1 MLEHID
7 FSLVNWSRAQFALTA
22 MYHWLFVPLTLGL
35 SFIIAFMESI
45 YVHTGNEEWK
55 RITKFWMTLF
65 GINFAIGVAT
75 GIILE
80 FEFGT
85 NWSNYSWFVGDIFG
99 APLAIEGIMAFF
111 MESTFIAI
119 MFFGWTKVSKRT
131 HLTATWLTAV
141 GANLS
146 ALWILVANGW
156 MQNPVG
162 MWFNPETAR
171 NEMNN
176 FWAVLFSPAAAS
188 KWTHTTASGFVL
200 ASLFVMGISSWFLL
214 KKREI
219 NLAKKSIIIAS
230 TFGILSSLYV
240 IGTGDFSARTVAK
253 TQPMKMAAVEGLF
266 VGSEKAPLLAFGILT
281 KARGE
286 EILKDNDKFI
296 LRLEVPFEGFLSY
309 MIHGD
314 FNTFVPGVKDLV
326 EGNEKYG
333 IMSYYEKIER
343 GYEAQQTLRQFK
355 EITDKNTPEYQ
366 QLLAKFTDRDFLEN
380 YFKYFGYGAYY
391 DSDPSKMKK
400 NVLQLIPNIPI
411 TFYAF
416 HTMVGL
422 GILFLILFVAF
433 LALVLNDKIENKR
446 WLYII
451 GIISIPL
458 AYLAQQCGWIVA
470 EVGRQPW
477 VIQDLMPTISAV
489 TNIGA
494 SAVKTTFILFG
505 ITFTALLIAELKIM
519 FSQIKKGPSE
529 K

>member
-1 MLEHID
+1 MLENID

-35 SFIIAFMESI
+35 SFILAFMETI
-45 YVHTGNEEWK
+45 YVRTGKPEWK

-65 GINFAIGVAT
+65 GVNFAIGVAT

-99 APLAIEGIMAFF
+99 TPLAIEGIMAFF

-119 MFFGWTKVSKRT
+119 MFFGWNKVSKKT
-131 HLTATWLTAV
+131 HLAATWLTAL

-176 FWAVLFSPAAAS
+176 FWEVLLSPSAVS
-188 KWTHTTASGFVL
+188 KWTHTTSSGFVL
-200 ASLFVMGISSWFLL
+200 AALFVIGVSSWFLL
-214 KKREI
+214 KKREVQ
-219 NLAKKSIIIAS
+219 LAKKSIIIAS
-230 TFGILSSLYV
+230 VFGIVSSVYV
-240 IGTGDFSARTVAK
+240 IATGDFSAKTVAR
-253 TQPMKMAAVEGLF
+253 TQPMKMAAAEGLF
-266 VGSEKAPLLAFGILT
+266 VGTERAPLLAFGVLT
-281 KARGE
+281 KCTGD
-286 EILKDNDKFI
+286 EIFNDNNKFL
-296 LRLEVPFEGFLSY
+296 LRLEVPFKGFLSF
-309 MIHGD
+309 MIHG
-314 FNTFVPGVKDLV
+314 NVNGFVPGINDLV

-333 IMSYYEKIER
+333 ILSYAEKIER
-343 GYEAQQTLRQFK
+343 GYHAQQILKQLTSIK
-355 EITDKNTPEYQ
+355 DKSSPEYAIFYNQ
-366 QLLAKFTDRDFLEN
+366 FTSPDFLEN

-391 DSDPSKMKK
+391 DSDIEKLQK
-400 NVLQLIPNIPI
+400 NILKLIPNIPL

-416 HTMVGL
+416 HVMVGL
-422 GILFLILFVAF
+422 GFLFLLIFMVF
-433 LALVLNDKIENKR
+433 LYLAVRDKLANKR
-446 WLYII
+446 WLYIT
-451 GIISIPL
+451 GIVSIPL
-458 AYLAQQCGWIVA
+458 AYLASQSGWIVA

-489 TNIGA
+489 TKIGS
-494 SAVKTTFILFG
+494 SAVKTTFILFAL
-505 ITFTALLIAELKIM
+505 TFTALLIAELKIM
-519 FSQIKKGPSE
+519 FAQIKKGPSGH
-529 K
+529 